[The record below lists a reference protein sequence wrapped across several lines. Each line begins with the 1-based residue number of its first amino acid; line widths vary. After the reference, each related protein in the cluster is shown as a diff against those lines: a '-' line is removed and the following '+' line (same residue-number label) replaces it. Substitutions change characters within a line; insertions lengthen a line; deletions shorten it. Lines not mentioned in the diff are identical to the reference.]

1 MPQLPRRCCLGRPW
15 RQQIPRSCER
25 VQDGAAP
32 SSSPTGGLCRTRY
45 SYIEYGYGQPA
56 DDDAAR
62 PGAPRVPGG
71 SERERYGLDLA
82 TEAGLEPGTIY
93 PILVAFENAGWLR
106 SREEDEVDP
115 HLEGRPRRR
124 YYRLTPDGLSAA

>member
-1 MPQLPRRCCLGRPW
+1 M
-15 RQQIPRSCER
+15 
-25 VQDGAAP
+25 
-32 SSSPTGGLCRTRY
+32 TT
-45 SYIEYGYGQPA
+45 
-56 DDDAAR
+56 
-62 PGAPRVPGG
+62 PRVLALRAFLDDP
-71 SERERYGLDLA
+71 ERERYGLELA

-124 YYRLTPDGLSAA
+124 YYRLTPDGLSAARAALARTRARRVDPNGKLAW